1 MRIFQG
7 GSHWFLAQNV
17 YPPGSSV
24 FYLYAMDIRQ
34 GGDIHEIQILPLE
47 QLAMIAVNM
56 F

>member
-7 GSHWFLAQNV
+7 GGHWFLAQNV
-17 YPPGSSV
+17 HPAGGRV
-24 FYLYAMDIRQ
+24 FYLYAMGVRQ